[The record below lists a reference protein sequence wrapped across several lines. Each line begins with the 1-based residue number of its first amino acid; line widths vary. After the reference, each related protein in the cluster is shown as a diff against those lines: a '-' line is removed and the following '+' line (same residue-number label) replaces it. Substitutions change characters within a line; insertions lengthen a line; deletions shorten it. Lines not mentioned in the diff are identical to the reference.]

1 MSDREAERAVA
12 CSAPVGRDGPLT
24 RELLQRIGVATVVY
38 PSLTTLSAAALDE
51 AGAIMLTE
59 EALESGDVCAL
70 VDALAAQPAWS
81 DIPVLIFAGGDRA
94 RVPRRTAET
103 LDRLTNTPMIRRPG
117 PVTAFFSHFS

>member
-1 MSDREAERAVA
+1 MSDREAERCVAVY
-12 CSAPVGRDGPLT
+12 APVGRDGPLT
-24 RELLQRIGVATVVY
+24 RELLQRIGVATIVY

-81 DIPVLIFAGGDRA
+81 DIPGLIFA
-94 RVPRRTAET
+94 RTMLKTAAIRT
-103 LDRLTNTPMIRRPG
+103 GRLIT
-117 PVTAFFSHFS
+117 F